1 MSKPIVATDNIML
14 TQDKLEELERLA
26 ALGYTVPDMAM
37 FFDLPVSEFQ
47 SDAENSDSKIN
58 YHIRRGIL
66 VNAAREQM
74 GAMNNAEKGNTQA
87 IHLLSKIRYRK
98 NFEAARRD
106 ILYDCEIDEKIL
118 HRLESYIESG
128 STVQLKPG
136 EELYLEAMTLMN
148 SMRRKYGRAKTIK
161 FFCNA
166 PFNLTYSQARDMY
179 EHSINLFY
187 ADSKIE
193 KKALRNLKAQQLED
207 AAKMVLDTAKE
218 PSDFEIYGKLIKLS
232 AEILQLNQPDP
243 PEVPKGTYNRPYRVF
258 TLDPKL
264 IGMDRPDRNIL
275 ARQIDEIV
283 GATEAEKQ
291 KAKYDAGIEEIPF
304 EDMLNEYQ
312 EEN

>member
-1 MSKPIVATDNIML
+1 MNSRL
-14 TQDKLEELERLA
+14 TQKILI
-26 ALGYTVPDMAM
+26 V
-37 FFDLPVSEFQ
+37 
-47 SDAENSDSKIN
+47 KIN

-66 VNAAREQM
+66 VNTARTQM
-74 GAMNNAEKGNTQA
+74 EVMNNAEKGNTQA
-87 IHLLSKIRYRK
+87 IQLLSKIQYRK
-98 NFEAARRD
+98 NFETARRD

-118 HRLESYIESG
+118 HRLEAYIESG
-128 STVQLKPG
+128 STIKLKPG

-148 SMRRKYGRAKTIK
+148 SMRRKYGRSKTIK

-166 PFNLTYSQARDMY
+166 PFNLSYAQARDMY

-187 ADSKIE
+187 SDSKVE

-243 PEVPKGTYNRPYRVF
+243 PEIPKGTYDRPYRVF

-264 IGMDRPDRNIL
+264 IGMDRPDRNLL

-283 GATEAEKQ
+283 GATETEKQ
-291 KAKYDAGIEEIPF
+291 KAKYDAGIEDIPF
-304 EDMLNEYQ
+304 EDMLNEYK

>member
-1 MSKPIVATDNIML
+1 MKFQDNIIL
-14 TQDKLEELERLA
+14 EKDKLEELERLV
-26 ALGYTVPDMAM
+26 ALGYSVPDMAM
-37 FFDLPVSEFQ
+37 YFNLPPDEFKA
-47 SDAENSDSKIN
+47 DAENPDSKIN

-74 GAMNNAEKGNTQA
+74 GAMNNAEKGDTQA
-87 IHLLSKIRYRK
+87 IRLLGKIRYRK
-98 NFEAARRD
+98 NFETPGVTFST
-106 ILYDCEIDEKIL
+106 DCEIDEKIL
-118 HRLESYIESG
+118 HRLETYIESG
-128 STVQLKPG
+128 STIRLKPG

-148 SMRRKYGRAKTIK
+148 GMRRKYGRSKTIK

-166 PFNLTYSQARDMY
+166 PFNLSYAQARDMY

-187 ADSKIE
+187 SDSKIE

-243 PEVPKGTYNRPYRVF
+243 PEIPKGTYDRPYRVF

-264 IGMDRPDRNIL
+264 IGMDRPDRNLL
-275 ARQIDEIV
+275 ARQIDEII

-291 KAKYDAGIEEIPF
+291 KAKYDAGIEDIPF
-304 EDMLNEYQ
+304 EDILNEYK